1 MHSPYRIASLISDKT
16 NTQRNTR
23 YKGNFM
29 NKSFTLHT
37 FFIGATLMTIAP
49 SSHAVFCNNPI
60 PNGPAGNILVGDN
73 ENNNAFAN
81 TGSIGTTTEFNDA
94 IRTLGGDDTVNSG
107 DGNDCIDGG
116 EDNDFLVGGR
126 GDDLI
131 LGGNGDNVLLGA
143 PGNDFIIAGNGND
156 FISGGDGDDAII
168 GGGGMDIIIQG
179 TGDTN
184 QLNATFESHPR
195 YFGDAGNDRIEAV
208 LGSGSQLYGGPGN
221 DTYVLRQ
228 AEQYVELGSQA
239 PIVITDFDGHN
250 ILQLEDLHFN
260 AVDIQ
265 SNAGLLSIMDVK
277 SEKALIQIVG
287 NSIAQYQFADT
298 QLSAQ
303 EMMRLAY

>member
-1 MHSPYRIASLISDKT
+1 MA
-16 NTQRNTR
+16 
-23 YKGNFM
+23 
-29 NKSFTLHT
+29 
-37 FFIGATLMTIAP
+37 IAP
-49 SSHAVFCNNPI
+49 SSHAVFCNNPL

-107 DGNDCIDGG
+107 NS
-116 EDNDFLVGGR
+116 
-126 GDDLI
+126 
-131 LGGNGDNVLLGA
+131 
-143 PGNDFIIAGNGND
+143 ND

-179 TGDTN
+179 TGDAN
-184 QLNATFESHPR
+184 QLNATSEGQPR

-208 LGSGSQLYGGPGN
+208 LGSGSQLYGGLGN

-239 PIVITDFDGHN
+239 PIVITDFDGQN
-250 ILQLEDLHFN
+250 ILQLEGLYFN
-260 AVDIQ
+260 TVDIQ
-265 SNAGLLSIMDVK
+265 SNASLLSIMDVK

-287 NSIAQYQFADT
+287 NGIAQYRFADT

-303 EMMRLAY
+303 EMMRLVH